1 MLSLNSQ
8 HGIICKG
15 EMMSHVLITGATGLV
30 GGHLLR
36 MMVQEP
42 RITRITAATRRP
54 LPDKPVDVL
63 NPWDP
68 QLTDA
73 LAQVTAPVDIVFCC
87 LGTTRREAGSK
98 EAFVH
103 ADYTLVVDTALTGQ
117 RLGAKHVLVVSAMG
131 ANAHSPFLYNRVKG
145 EMEEALIAQ
154 NWPQLTIA
162 RPSMLLGDR
171 DRRRLN
177 ESLLAPV
184 FSLLPGNWKSIEAR
198 DVARALL
205 TEALEPARPGV
216 TVLTSA
222 KLREIA
228 ARQA

>member
-1 MLSLNSQ
+1 
-8 HGIICKG
+8 
-15 EMMSHVLITGATGLV
+15 MSHVLITGATGLV

-54 LPDKPVDVL
+54 LPDKLVDVL

-73 LAQVTAPVDIVFCC
+73 LAQVTVPVDTVFCC

-117 RLGAKHVLVVSAMG
+117 RLGAKHLLVVSAIG

-228 ARQA
+228 ASQA